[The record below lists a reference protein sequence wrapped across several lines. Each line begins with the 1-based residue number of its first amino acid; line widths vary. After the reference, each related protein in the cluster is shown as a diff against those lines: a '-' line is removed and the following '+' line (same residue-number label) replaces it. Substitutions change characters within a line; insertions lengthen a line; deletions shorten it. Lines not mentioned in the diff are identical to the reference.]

1 MYVRWV
7 VVLGLPKGSRAP
19 PLAILTH
26 LMLPFLGHQPIKP
39 AAAVAAQP
47 QALGPFSD
55 RSQPPGAGGSKG
67 NKKSLSRLVLF
78 HAFIP

>member
-47 QALGPFSD
+47 LAPGPFSD
-55 RSQPPGAGGSKG
+55 RSQPPGAGDFRAI
-67 NKKSLSRLVLF
+67 KSL
-78 HAFIP
+78 